1 MVTYCDLEG
10 PAVQDN
16 FLPHIK
22 VIHRVVALIVRG
34 GKGDAVTANQCT
46 CVCVYECVSELAGW
60 SNLSWCMKW
69 LTLWYSCILHTWLID
84 LDCVIFK
91 VVQDGAL
98 SYAVLLLTLL
108 VDCLLEVCVETQHLQ
123 KTGEG

>member
-1 MVTYCDLEG
+1 
-10 PAVQDN
+10 
-16 FLPHIK
+16 
-22 VIHRVVALIVRG
+22 
-34 GKGDAVTANQCT
+34 
-46 CVCVYECVSELAGW
+46 
-60 SNLSWCMKW
+60 MKW
-69 LTLWYSCILHTWLID
+69 LTLWYSCILHTWLVD

-108 VDCLLEVCVETQHLQ
+108 VDCLLEVCIETQHLQ